1 MPKVGMEPIR
11 RQQLIEATLHCVA
24 EVGFDATTI
33 NKISQRA
40 GLSSGI
46 ISHYFG
52 GKDALIEAT
61 VRHILTQL
69 KANLLNKTQG
79 QSVSAYQRLM
89 CIVETNFA
97 PIQQHHDTTRTWL
110 IFWAQSMHKPALSRL
125 QQVNSRRLLSN
136 LKSSYRQL
144 MPEQEAQQ
152 ASELT
157 AAMIDGLWLRC
168 VLAKGQQ
175 AEFDHA
181 QTLCKQ
187 YIHTLISPF
196 GE

>member
-144 MPEQEAQQ
+144 MPEEEAQQ

>member
-1 MPKVGMEPIR
+1 MPKLGMEPIR
-11 RQQLIEATLHCVA
+11 RQQLIDATLQSVA
-24 EVGFDATTI
+24 EHGFDATTI
-33 NKISQRA
+33 NKISKRA

-52 GKDALIEAT
+52 GKEALIEAT

-69 KANLLNKTQG
+69 KANLLRKTQG
-79 QSVSAYQRLM
+79 QSISAYQRLM

-110 IFWAQSMHKPALSRL
+110 IFWAQSMHNPTLFRL
-125 QQVNSRRLLSN
+125 QQVNSRRLFSN

-144 MPEQEAQQ
+144 MPEDDAQQ
-152 ASELT
+152 ASALT

-175 AEFDHA
+175 KDFAEA
-181 QTLCKQ
+181 QHLCKQ

>member
-24 EVGFDATTI
+24 ELGFDATTI

-110 IFWAQSMHKPALSRL
+110 IFWAQSMHKPALCRL
-125 QQVNSRRLLSN
+125 QQVNNRRLLSN

-144 MPEQEAQQ
+144 MPEDDAQQ